1 MSFNQKCN
9 MKIFCIELRNRIF
22 NSVTVKYYVFFK
34 QRRTYWYTT
43 QRKKEKLTG
52 ENLKEI
58 WTPYKSLQMNNFQFT
73 ALLRWGKHDVNTSYL
88 NLNTHVHEYDSS
100 VYQYHVGKILCD
112 WSRKVLWPEAFSWL
126 HERFVSC

>member
-9 MKIFCIELRNRIF
+9 MKIFCIELRNKIF

-52 ENLKEI
+52 ENLRKYGHHI
-58 WTPYKSLQMNNFQFT
+58 KVYK
-73 ALLRWGKHDVNTSYL
+73 
-88 NLNTHVHEYDSS
+88 
-100 VYQYHVGKILCD
+100 
-112 WSRKVLWPEAFSWL
+112 
-126 HERFVSC
+126 